1 MEKKLI
7 SLLIVLVMCLTLT
20 APTVLAAGGPSGGPS
35 SSPITEDELEALIE
49 DAGDDTGALINAY
62 KRAGNA
68 YKGGSVTTEDGE
80 SLPADYDKAAEYFV
94 MAGELGDGFAFFDA
108 GELYEQGKIGDEP
121 DFSTAWDLY
130 VEAAGTTSPNCK
142 GVRNIGQWYE
152 EGNDYVDQNYRKA
165 AAFYNWA
172 ILLDDASSCYYLGNL
187 YLQGYL
193 SADGEPNYEQ
203 AAHFFQMAAD
213 KNNDGAT
220 GVAKAIYELGV
231 LTENGDGVEAD
242 AEAALALY
250 QRAVDAGEEK
260 LGDLYDEAADALDR
274 LSNELG

>member
-1 MEKKLI
+1 MRKLLVI
-7 SLLIVLVMCLTLT
+7 LLLLTL
-20 APTVLAAGGPSGGPS
+20 L
-35 SSPITEDELEALIE
+35 
-49 DAGDDTGALINAY
+49 
-62 KRAGNA
+62 
-68 YKGGSVTTEDGE
+68 
-80 SLPADYDKAAEYFV
+80 LPAACAEEMTLRVPNAVDLYFPEEEGDAQWTCALDDPEV
-94 MAGELGDGFAFFDA
+94 VSVADQLFGPGELGDGFAFFDA

-193 SADGEPNYEQ
+193 SADGEPNYEYDNVQ
-203 AAHFFQMAAD
+203 EYRMNMYSPFLSVFFFSKD
-213 KNNDGAT
+213 
-220 GVAKAIYELGV
+220 
-231 LTENGDGVEAD
+231 
-242 AEAALALY
+242 
-250 QRAVDAGEEK
+250 
-260 LGDLYDEAADALDR
+260 
-274 LSNELG
+274 